1 MRKIV
6 VFLLL
11 ALALSAVSCLKPQ
24 HRERT
29 RMVDK
34 KLPLEIIVDTVM
46 MAHPDYFN
54 NEVTKSDGNKD
65 FEEAFFA
72 MDTNQLEGIPLKLIT
87 VNKANGKYM
96 AQFRS
101 FGTPE
106 GFKFV
111 NSIDELNCDVLTVIP
126 DDIVASLK
134 EKEQYILHGRII
146 NRIKSIE
153 LFDKMLGTST
163 MAATYDFEIRKV
175 ENYDNKRF
183 LDVCLGML
191 YFKLDSINP
200 YTKREQIEEKYID

>member
-11 ALALSAVSCLKPQ
+11 ALAMSAVSCLKPQ

-34 KLPLEIIVDTVM
+34 KLPLEIIVDTIM
-46 MAHPDYFN
+46 MTHPEYFN
-54 NEVTKSDGNKD
+54 NEVTKSDGSKD
-65 FEEAFFA
+65 FEKAFFA
-72 MDTNQLEGIPLKLIT
+72 MDINQLEGIPLRLII
-87 VNKANGKYM
+87 VNKANGKNM

-101 FGTPE
+101 LGTPE

-126 DDIVASLK
+126 EDIVASLK
-134 EKEQYILHGRII
+134 EKEQYILYGHII

-153 LFDKMLGTST
+153 LFDKMLGAST

-175 ENYDNKRF
+175 ENYDDKLS

-191 YFKLDSINP
+191 YYLNSA
-200 YTKREQIEEKYID
+200 TL